1 MSGIGSILRGE
12 QITVRETIIG
22 HYKEKFLTS
31 LKTYVS
37 FLNSA
42 KMQFFETSLQ
52 TFPERRRHFLET
64 KADFR
69 LNIKIMVI
77 L

>member
-1 MSGIGSILRGE
+1 VRG
-12 QITVRETIIG
+12 TIIG

-42 KMQFFETSLQ
+42 KMQFFETPLQ

-64 KADFR
+64 KADLRKNHR
-69 LNIKIMVI
+69 LNILKNGY